1 MRNFQD
7 TFKTHKR
14 SFSSA
19 FTICMI
25 VPLSSGDKILSL
37 LIKKMYRTCTFLN
50 HFGEENEQ

>member
-7 TFKTHKR
+7 TFKTYKR

-37 LIKKMYRTCTFLN
+37 LIKKMCRTCTFLN